1 MEAADVDVLSTAG
14 LRGRV
19 DHEPM
24 DLMVTAPAGLRV
36 AELGERLASREQWL
50 PVGRA
55 GSRQSVGGLVAAAFP
70 GRWDETY
77 GPVRR
82 HLLALEAVNRHGTIH
97 RWGRRVVKNVAGYD
111 VPRLFCGSFGR
122 LGTVLQATF
131 RVWSRPET
139 RRRLQLVPGLPALEA
154 YTTLTPGE
162 EFGADA
168 LAWKWRRPP
177 STPEGGGVLQVELR
191 GSARSVADRRGRLRR
206 WTDDAGLSIH
216 GEDDLTDAA
225 EVPEPDDAELA
236 ERDDA
241 EDGELGTAGGGARRA
256 GAPARRL
263 DESVVRLQLESAGL
277 PAAVSGV
284 RDAGRGAVRELE
296 AFPRPGVLRARLRT
310 GGAEDAVALLD
321 GIRRATSAISFAV
334 ERGPPGLHE
343 AMQGR
348 RDEGVRSLEAR
359 VVEALG
365 GRSRHW
371 LGGYL

>member
-168 LAWKWRRPP
+168 LAWIWKRPP
-177 STPEGGGVLQVELR
+177 CTPEGGGVLQVELR

-225 EVPEPDDAELA
+225 EVPEPD
-236 ERDDA
+236 
-241 EDGELGTAGGGARRA
+241 A